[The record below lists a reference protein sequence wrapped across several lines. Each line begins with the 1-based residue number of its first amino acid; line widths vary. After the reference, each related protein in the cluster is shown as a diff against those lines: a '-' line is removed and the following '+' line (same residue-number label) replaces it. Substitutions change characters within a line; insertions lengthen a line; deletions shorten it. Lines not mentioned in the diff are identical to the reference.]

1 MEIIGVIIIGLL
13 VGLFLIVYIPVV
25 LILFGMMLVVMVF
38 VLIISQIAG
47 LPVTVTQNGK
57 VIGHIIK
64 FKYVEKL

>member
-1 MEIIGVIIIGLL
+1 MEILGVIIIGIL

-25 LILFGMMLVVMVF
+25 LILLGMMLVVMVF

-57 VIGHIIK
+57 VIGHLIK